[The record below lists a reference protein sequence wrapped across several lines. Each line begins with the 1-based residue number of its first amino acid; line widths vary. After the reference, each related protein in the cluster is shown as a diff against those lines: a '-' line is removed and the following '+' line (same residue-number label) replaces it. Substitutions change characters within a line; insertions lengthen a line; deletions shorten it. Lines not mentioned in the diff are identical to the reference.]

1 MFSTSI
7 FAFLRAFGHRSL
19 TLMSGPLTV
28 PFVFAGLYVQQ
39 AWQKMLFGVMAV
51 LCATCATYLVWKAER
66 ERAENLRTELAEVRA
81 TLKQMSDDS
90 PNLTLR
96 DIQIASFPGHVV
108 GELWFQNL
116 PTALPSE
123 RSIARAVTADVELR
137 GITDVTYFLRFKAE
151 WLVTSADTHVGFSGF
166 ETTRDIL
173 PNKVT
178 EKLALWLQHRGEANA
193 YAFCRDNYL
202 EHKDWRHPD
211 FAIPPGRYAVEVTLT
226 GIGVSS
232 RTLCEL
238 INPADGSDL
247 STLVVRR

>member
-1 MFSTSI
+1 
-7 FAFLRAFGHRSL
+7 
-19 TLMSGPLTV
+19 MSGPLTV

-39 AWQKMLFGVMAV
+39 AWQKILFGVMAV

-66 ERAENLRTELAEVRA
+66 ERAENLRTELDEVRA
-81 TLKQMSDDS
+81 TLKEIVDAS
-90 PNLTLR
+90 PNVTLTSVE
-96 DIQIASFPGHVV
+96 IASFPGHVV

-116 PTALPSE
+116 PATLPSE
-123 RSIARAVTADVELR
+123 RSIAKAVTVDVELR
-137 GITDVTYFLRFKAE
+137 GITDITYFLYFRAE
-151 WLVTSADTHVGFSGF
+151 WLVTQAETHVGFSGF

-178 EKLALWLQHRGEANA
+178 EKLALFFQYRGEANA
-193 YAFCRDNYL
+193 YAFCRDNWL

-211 FAIPPGRYAVEVTLT
+211 FAIPPGRYAVDVTLN

-238 INPADGSDL
+238 INPADGSDFC
-247 STLVVRR
+247 TIVIRR